1 MNQATISVMEFVLAI
16 MLTMTALAYTFWSMT
31 VWPDAYELVPS
42 SSTVFIEETA
52 IPEDVTWTGS
62 QIVAK
67 LYQLSGIDRMPVVV
81 DGFTFSTDEDVR
93 LQQGRVSL
101 SAHYTCETV
110 FDEDGKAS
118 RLIFK
123 KKGV

>member
-1 MNQATISVMEFVLAI
+1 MNQATTSVMEFVLAI
-16 MLTMTALAYTFWSMT
+16 ILTMSALAYTFWSMT
-31 VWPDAYELVPS
+31 IWPDAYELVPS

-52 IPEDVTWTGS
+52 IPEEVTWSGS

-81 DGFTFSTDEDVR
+81 DGFTFSSEEDVR

-101 SAHYTCETV
+101 SAHYTYETV
-110 FDEDGKAS
+110 FDADGNVI
-118 RLIFK
+118 RLIFT